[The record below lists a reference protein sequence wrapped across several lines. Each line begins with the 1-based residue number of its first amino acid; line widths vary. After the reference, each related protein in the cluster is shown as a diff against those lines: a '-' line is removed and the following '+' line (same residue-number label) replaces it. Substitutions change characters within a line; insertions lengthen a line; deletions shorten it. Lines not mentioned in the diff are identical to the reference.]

1 MADSAVGVVDE
12 SDALGKEMAKVD
24 LSAVMVVRVLEGAE
38 VLGVILVVLVVL
50 LSRPLW
56 KESPQRPQFGGMHSP
71 QGILLRNTCESIKD
85 SPGLNGPLDSI
96 AGAAS
101 TEPATTRRDKRRD
114 MSKTPLYI
122 VHYLLSA
129 HPLRSNWAQILNP
142 GRRQWVA

>member
-24 LSAVMVVRVLEGAE
+24 LSAIMVVRVLEGAE

-71 QGILLRNTCESIKD
+71 QGILLRNESIKD
-85 SPGLNGPLDSI
+85 SPGLNGPLESI
-96 AGAAS
+96 AGAPS
-101 TEPATTRRDKRRD
+101 TEPATSRRDKRRD

-129 HPLRSNWAQILNP
+129 HPLRSNWA
-142 GRRQWVA
+142 

>member
-71 QGILLRNTCESIKD
+71 QGILLRNESIKD
-85 SPGLNGPLDSI
+85 SPGLNGPLESI
-96 AGAAS
+96 AGAPS
-101 TEPATTRRDKRRD
+101 TEPATSRRDKRRD

-129 HPLRSNWAQILNP
+129 HPLSSNWAQILNP

>member
-1 MADSAVGVVDE
+1 MADSAAGVVDE

-24 LSAVMVVRVLEGAE
+24 LSAVMVVWVLEGAE

-71 QGILLRNTCESIKD
+71 QGILLRNESIKD
-85 SPGLNGPLDSI
+85 SPGLNGPLESI
-96 AGAAS
+96 AGAPS
-101 TEPATTRRDKRRD
+101 TEPATSRRDKRRD
-114 MSKTPLYI
+114 MSKTPLFI

>member
-71 QGILLRNTCESIKD
+71 QGILLRNESIKD
-85 SPGLNGPLDSI
+85 SPGLNVPLDSI
-96 AGAAS
+96 AGAPS
-101 TEPATTRRDKRRD
+101 SEPATTRRDKRRG

-129 HPLRSNWAQILNP
+129 HPLTSNWA
-142 GRRQWVA
+142 

>member
-12 SDALGKEMAKVD
+12 SDALGKEMAKGD
-24 LSAVMVVRVLEGAE
+24 LLEVLEGAE

-56 KESPQRPQFGGMHSP
+56 KKSPQRPQFGGMHSP

-85 SPGLNGPLDSI
+85 SLGLNVPLDSI

-114 MSKTPLYI
+114 MSKTPLFI

>member
-24 LSAVMVVRVLEGAE
+24 LSAAMVVRVLEGAA

-85 SPGLNGPLDSI
+85 SLGLNVPLESRVWTQSLAQQALCQLLRGGKRETCQRRRSTSSI
-96 AGAAS
+96 ICC
-101 TEPATTRRDKRRD
+101 P
-114 MSKTPLYI
+114 P
-122 VHYLLSA
+122 
-129 HPLRSNWAQILNP
+129 IL
-142 GRRQWVA
+142 

>member
-12 SDALGKEMAKVD
+12 SDALGKEMAKGD
-24 LSAVMVVRVLEGAE
+24 LLEVLEGAE

-71 QGILLRNTCESIKD
+71 QGILLRNESIKD
-85 SPGLNGPLDSI
+85 SPGLNGPLESI
-96 AGAAS
+96 AGAPS
-101 TEPATTRRDKRRD
+101 TEPATSRRDKRRD

>member
-24 LSAVMVVRVLEGAE
+24 LSAAMVVRVLEGAA

-71 QGILLRNTCESIKD
+71 QGILLRNTCESVKD
-85 SPGLNGPLDSI
+85 FPGLNGPLDSI

-101 TEPATTRRDKRRD
+101 SEPVATRRDSRRD

-122 VHYLLSA
+122 VHICCPPTL
-129 HPLRSNWAQILNP
+129 
-142 GRRQWVA
+142 

>member
-1 MADSAVGVVDE
+1 MVGVVDE
-12 SDALGKEMAKVD
+12 SDALGKEMAKGD
-24 LSAVMVVRVLEGAE
+24 LLEVLEGAE

-56 KESPQRPQFGGMHSP
+56 KESPQRPKFGGMHSP

-85 SPGLNGPLDSI
+85 SLGLNVPLDSI
-96 AGAAS
+96 A
-101 TEPATTRRDKRRD
+101 TTTRRDKRRD
-114 MSKTPLYI
+114 MSKTPLFI

-129 HPLRSNWAQILNP
+129 HPLRSNWALILNP

>member
-24 LSAVMVVRVLEGAE
+24 LSAVMVIWVLVGAA
-38 VLGVILVVLVVL
+38 VLGAILVVLVVL

-71 QGILLRNTCESIKD
+71 QGILLRNTCESVKD
-85 SPGLNGPLDSI
+85 FPGLNGPLDSI

-101 TEPATTRRDKRRD
+101 SEPVATRRDSRRD
-114 MSKTPLYI
+114 MSKMPLYI
-122 VHYLLSA
+122 VHICCPPTL
-129 HPLRSNWAQILNP
+129 
-142 GRRQWVA
+142 

>member
-1 MADSAVGVVDE
+1 MVGVVDE
-12 SDALGKEMAKVD
+12 SDALGKEMAKGD
-24 LSAVMVVRVLEGAE
+24 LLEVLEGAE

-85 SPGLNGPLDSI
+85 SLGLNVPLDSI
-96 AGAAS
+96 A
-101 TEPATTRRDKRRD
+101 TTTRRDKRRD
-114 MSKTPLYI
+114 MSKTPLFI

-129 HPLRSNWAQILNP
+129 HPLRSNWALILNP

>member
-24 LSAVMVVRVLEGAE
+24 LSAAMVVRVLEGAA

-71 QGILLRNTCESIKD
+71 QGILLRNTCESVKD
-85 SPGLNGPLDSI
+85 FPGLNGPLDSI

-101 TEPATTRRDKRRD
+101 SEPVATKRDSRRD
-114 MSKTPLYI
+114 MSKMPLYI
-122 VHYLLSA
+122 VHICCPPTL
-129 HPLRSNWAQILNP
+129 
-142 GRRQWVA
+142 